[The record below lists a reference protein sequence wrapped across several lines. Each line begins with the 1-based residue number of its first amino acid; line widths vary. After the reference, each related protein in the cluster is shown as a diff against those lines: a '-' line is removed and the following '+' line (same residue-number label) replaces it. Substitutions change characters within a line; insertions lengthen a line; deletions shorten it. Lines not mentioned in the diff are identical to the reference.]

1 MGLEILQSLL
11 LKFTS
16 AIPNIVGAIVIAI
29 IGMILARVISKL
41 VERLLVAVNIDKL
54 AEKLSDIDVIQDNN
68 ITLKPSTIISQIIYY
83 LLLLIF
89 LIMATDILQMSVVSQ
104 LIKDLISYIPS
115 LITAMLLIIIGLVI
129 ANMLKNIVVS
139 VCKSIGIPS
148 SNLIGNFIFYFV
160 FLTAL
165 ITALAQA
172 KIDTDFIK
180 NNISILLGGGVAAS
194 AIGYGLASKD
204 MMSNFLASFY
214 SRRHFS
220 VGDTVKIGET
230 IGKIVYADNSC
241 VKVQS
246 VEKLVIIPLHKLMK
260 EDVEI
265 LPSDFIKIPES
276 L

>member
-1 MGLEILQSLL
+1 MGLEILRSLL

-16 AIPNIVGAIVIAI
+16 TIPNIVGAIVIAI
-29 IGMILARVISKL
+29 IGMILARAISKL

-68 ITLKPSTIISQIIYY
+68 INLKPSTIISQIIYY

-115 LITAMLLIIIGLVI
+115 LVTAMLLIIIGLVI
-129 ANMLKNIVVS
+129 ANVLKNIVVS

-165 ITALAQA
+165 ITALSQA

-180 NNISILLGGGVAAS
+180 NNISILLGGGVAAF

-241 VKVQS
+241 VKIQS
-246 VEKLVIIPLHKLMK
+246 AEKLVIIPLHKLMK

-265 LPSDFIKIPES
+265 LPSDFIKIPEN

>member
-1 MGLEILQSLL
+1 MGFEILKSLL

-16 AIPNIVGAIVIAI
+16 TIPNIVGAIVIAI

-41 VERLLVAVNIDKL
+41 IARLLVAINIDKL
-54 AEKLSDIDVIQDNN
+54 ADKLSDIDMIQENN
-68 ITLKPSTIISQIIYY
+68 INIKPSIVVSKTIYY

-129 ANMLKNIVVS
+129 ANVLKNIVVS
-139 VCKSIGIPS
+139 VCKSISIPS

-165 ITALAQA
+165 ITALSQA

-180 NNISILLGGGVAAS
+180 NNISILLGGVVAAF

-214 SRRHFS
+214 SRRHFN

-230 IGKIVYADNSC
+230 IGKIMYADNSC
-241 VKVQS
+241 VKIQS
-246 VEKLVIIPLHKLMK
+246 VDRLVIIPLHKLMK

-265 LPSDFIKIPES
+265 LPSDFMKIPEN

>member
-1 MGLEILQSLL
+1 MGLEILKSLL
-11 LKFTS
+11 LKFSST
-16 AIPNIVGAIVIAI
+16 IPNLVGAFIIAI
-29 IGMILARVISKL
+29 IGMILARAISKL
-41 VERLLVAVNIDKL
+41 VERLLVAINIDKL
-54 AEKLSDIDVIQDNN
+54 AEKLSDIDMIQDNN
-68 ITLKPSTIISQIIYY
+68 IKLKPSTIISQIIYY
-83 LLLLIF
+83 SLLLIF

-115 LITAMLLIIIGLVI
+115 LVTAMLLIIIGLVI

-180 NNISILLGGGVAAS
+180 NNISILLGGGVAAF

-241 VKVQS
+241 VKIQS
-246 VEKLVIIPLHKLMK
+246 AQKLVIIPLHKLMK

-265 LPSDFIKIPES
+265 LPSDFIKIPEN